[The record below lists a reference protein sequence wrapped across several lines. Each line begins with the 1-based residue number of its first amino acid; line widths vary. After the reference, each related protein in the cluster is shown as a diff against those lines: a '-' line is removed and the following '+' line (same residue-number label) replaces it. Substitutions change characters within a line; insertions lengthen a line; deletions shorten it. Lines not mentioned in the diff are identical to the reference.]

1 MKHLVLISTNGTVW
15 DISLNEN
22 KSPSKKKLFE
32 LPNHCRYHG
41 YSDDKGKAIT
51 IRLAIKTHSGYYSVR
66 IRLQLST

>member
-41 YSDDKGKAIT
+41 YSDDKGKAVS
-51 IRLAIKTHSGYYSVR
+51 IRFALKTHLDCNSV
-66 IRLQLST
+66 